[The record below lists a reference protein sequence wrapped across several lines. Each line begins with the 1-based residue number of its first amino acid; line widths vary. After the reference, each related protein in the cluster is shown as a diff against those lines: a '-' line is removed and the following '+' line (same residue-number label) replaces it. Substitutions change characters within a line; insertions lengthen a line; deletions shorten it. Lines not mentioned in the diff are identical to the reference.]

1 MSAVLPNVLVQRIA
15 NPYFEDVDRRSA
27 ERHLCSLEATS
38 HAIESGQPLSWG
50 AVVNN
55 ISQGGL
61 SVTICYPFRA
71 GTFLSIDLQTP
82 QGMVRTMMVRVVH
95 VQDRTDG
102 MWRLGCEFLKPL
114 GESEIEII
122 V

>member
-1 MSAVLPNVLVQRIA
+1 MSAVLPDVLVQRVA
-15 NPYFEDVDRRSA
+15 NPFFELDDRRNE

-38 HAIESGQPLSWG
+38 RSAESQLPLSWG

-71 GTFLSIDLQTP
+71 
-82 QGMVRTMMVRVVH
+82 VRFCRSNCKR
-95 VQDRTDG
+95 RTA
-102 MWRLGCEFLKPL
+102 W
-114 GESEIEII
+114 
-122 V
+122 